1 MSKSEGP
8 AIGIDLGTTY
18 SCVGVW
24 CVVLFFVYIYI
35 YIFRARVRLR
45 LDDGA
50 EETPDA
56 SSIHSSFCRRC
67 WETIESAFHSLF
79 LERER
84 KISLLSSRF
93 QQKHI
98 RCCLRHFSSI
108 ASGGH
113 RGTCRDLAVPRK
125 STTTTTRDDVAP
137 KGRSF

>member
-24 CVVLFFVYIYI
+24 CVVLFFVYIYIYI

-67 WETIESAFHSLF
+67 WETIESAFHHLSF
-79 LERER
+79 SSVKEKSRD
-84 KISLLSSRF
+84 LSSRF

-113 RGTCRDLAVPRK
+113 RGTCRDLAFPRK
-125 STTTTTRDDVAP
+125 L
-137 KGRSF
+137 